1 MILLDSNIV
10 IYAAQA
16 DYSFLRQL
24 VSENENAAVSI
35 VSLIEIF
42 GYPDLDEEDNR
53 IFREMLNNV
62 RILQLDENIAVKAI
76 VLRQQRRIGLGDAI
90 IAATAL
96 EHSLTLITRNTH
108 DFRWID
114 NLDLHNPI
122 PDGQPLTTDN

>member
-1 MILLDSNIV
+1 MRRII
-10 IYAAQA
+10 
-16 DYSFLRQL
+16 
-24 VSENENAAVSI
+24 SEDENAAVSA

-53 IFREMLNNV
+53 IFREMLNKV
-62 RILQLDENIAVKAI
+62 RILRLDNSIVVRAI
-76 VLRQQRRIGLGDAI
+76 RLRQQRRIGLGDAI

-96 EHSLTLITRNTH
+96 EHNLMLLTRNTH

-122 PDGQPLTTDN
+122 PDDLTIENR